1 MAETDARSASYLPT
15 PSLWLVILIFSLAL
29 NAFVAGGFFYSQ
41 LAASHNTLPAAAPG
55 AQPGLEKRLEALVLQ
70 LGIDPETS
78 HPFKEMRRGFR
89 AAQQAMAA
97 KNRDLGEAYW
107 GELASAA
114 PDQKHLQD
122 LVDEMIGN
130 RHIFQSDITQVLVK
144 FMGTLDPTQRDALVK
159 IIEDRGNPLGAPVRN
174 RVGN

>member
-1 MAETDARSASYLPT
+1 M
-15 PSLWLVILIFSLAL
+15 PSLWLVVLIFSLAL
-29 NAFVAGGFFYSQ
+29 NTFVAGGFFYSRPE
-41 LAASHNTLPAAAPG
+41 ASHNMLPAAAPG
-55 AQPGLEKRLEALVLQ
+55 AQPGPEKRLEALVLQ
-70 LGIDPETS
+70 LGVDPETS
-78 HPFKEMRRGFR
+78 RPFKEMRRGFR
-89 AAQQAMAA
+89 AAQQAMMA

-107 GELASAA
+107 GELASTQ

-130 RHIFQSDITQVLVK
+130 RHTFQSDITQALVK
-144 FMGTLDPTQRDALVK
+144 FMSTLNPAQRDALVK